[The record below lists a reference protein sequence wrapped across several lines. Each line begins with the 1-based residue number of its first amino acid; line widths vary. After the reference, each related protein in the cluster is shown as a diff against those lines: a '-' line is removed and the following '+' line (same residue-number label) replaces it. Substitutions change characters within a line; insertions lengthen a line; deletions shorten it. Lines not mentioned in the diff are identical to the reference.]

1 MNYSVI
7 IRKQPKVFASLG
19 EGFKALA
26 GHLYLLLFPIGLDLY
41 FLFAPRFTVSE
52 LANQTLDQSL
62 TLIQGAN
69 QSLDAINQTIAS
81 FRTFFEYFSLSLAL
95 RTYPVGVP
103 SLLAGRPIA
112 ENIFGSL
119 PKK

>member
-41 FLFAPRFTVSE
+41 FLFAPRFTVRS
-52 LANQTLDQSL
+52 SL
-62 TLIQGAN
+62 NLG
-69 QSLDAINQTIAS
+69 AINKSISRGNQ
-81 FRTFFEYFSLSLAL
+81 
-95 RTYPVGVP
+95 PGDCVG
-103 SLLAGRPIA
+103 
-112 ENIFGSL
+112 
-119 PKK
+119 